1 VLYFQSSG
9 SPPEGI
15 EHESSMKG
23 PLHPL
28 LGACLAVVTLFA
40 GSGVATGATSYIVT
54 NDDALFPFTSVTFL
68 AVGPFGGL
76 TFARDVATVGN
87 GIGGGYFG
95 MKRIVVLNN
104 ASQACVFASEALS
117 GDVVGI
123 DVNTLTI
130 GGSAVGSQTDAGT
143 SNGIGLA
150 MNDQYLYASFTDSN
164 TIGTFK
170 VLAGC
175 GLMFVND
182 VAVIGLEGGIING
195 MAVRGNMLIATYTDG
210 TIESFDVSNGLP
222 FSNADRQISSGTLRA
237 RGATFPNSVDIT
249 SDGHYALFGDTS
261 TSMVV
266 EVSDI
271 SAGKLT
277 KTRVHSSTASI
288 SASNIMLSPDETL
301 LYVVNTQGDSVSVL
315 FFNKTAGTLSDGC
328 TSGPIRGH
336 STDWSYLAGLAL
348 AQPTG
353 NGGGVYVAE
362 FPSGIAR
369 VHLKTKGR
377 TCTLQEAVQ
386 SPFVDRNS
394 SGLLSIGSFPPRS
407 F

>member
-1 VLYFQSSG
+1 
-9 SPPEGI
+9 
-15 EHESSMKG
+15 MKR
-23 PLHPL
+23 PLQPL
-28 LGACLAVVTLFA
+28 LRTGLAMAILLA
-40 GSGVATGATSYIVT
+40 GSGVATGATPYIIT

-76 TFARDVATVGN
+76 TFAKDVATVGI

-95 MKRIVVLNN
+95 TKRIVVLNN
-104 ASQACVFASEALS
+104 ANQACVFASEALS

-123 DVNTLTI
+123 DVNTLTV
-130 GGSAVGSQTDAGT
+130 GGSAVGSNTDAGT
-143 SNGIGLA
+143 GNGIGLA
-150 MNDQYLYASFTDSN
+150 VNDQYLYAGFTDSN

-170 VLAGC
+170 VLSGC

-182 VAVIGLEGGIING
+182 VAVAGLEGGIING
-195 MAVRGNMLIATYTDG
+195 TAVHGNMLIATYTDG
-210 TIESFDVSNGLP
+210 TIESFDVSNGPPL
-222 FSNADRQISSGTLRA
+222 SNGDRQISSGTLRA

-261 TSMVV
+261 TSVVV

-271 SAGKLT
+271 SSGKLT
-277 KTRVHSSTASI
+277 RTRVHSSTASI
-288 SASNIMLSPDETL
+288 SSSNIMLSPDETL

-315 FFNKTAGTLSDGC
+315 FFNKIAGTLSDGC
-328 TSGPIRGH
+328 TSAPIRGQ

-353 NGGGVYVAE
+353 NAGGVYVAE

-369 VHLKTKGR
+369 LNLKIKGK